1 MALTPEEVFYIH
13 KQYADQFAGL
23 TQSGLGSAFNALAYG
38 GLYGYSPAKID
49 ITFPDVGEPKDKEP
63 GEPSPKPM
71 KEPVEI
77 GDKKYDLV
85 RSEKFEPIPTLKVGA
100 AATGGSGITGVLV
113 ASSSVSMGGASGTS
127 VGIGG
132 RPTRWM
138 GNPPEWVEPL
148 PKPSINAPEKKIVAP
163 TVNLQVTSPHGAF
176 TSNGGIITG
185 RIALPDEPTYMP
197 YPNLV
202 LPYPTLRLPTKPP
215 ITTPVF
221 EGVRPAT
228 LTPIDGEA
236 LVAKYTTEQQ
246 DHRTMLP
253 AFAQETAVAF
263 IDAFAPEYND
273 IRIKINKIIANYEGG
288 TGVPANIEGAIMA
301 RANDRAS
308 QEFTKAVNTAAENIS
323 KRGFTLPPGALQA
336 VLTQSRMMMGD
347 AIVRSSTEVATKNLE
362 LEQQNFQFMLKLGE
376 ALEEKILD
384 VTTQYLALSIKMD
397 EQSIASAK
405 ELVAIN
411 IGAYNLM
418 VLVYKAMLDGYQTD
432 AEVLKARIAAN
443 ESLVKLFG
451 EEIKAELA
459 KNEINTSTVALFKAM
474 VDINAGFSAE
484 YKAKLE
490 AALAPVEI
498 MKLQLGMF
506 ESQIRGYTAE
516 VGAYEAQW
524 RAYASRLESSMTP
537 LKVYEEKVRV
547 FGQEVAAFKA
557 EIDGYSAQAQAAAD
571 TNKAY
576 AQHNAAMIESY
587 GSEISYPMKVKD
599 HEMAVWTT
607 TEAKLLK
614 DAELEIEYWRTKAN
628 MIFTEY
634 NANLNQTFEFAREQ
648 MHLFLG
654 RMQAGVTA
662 NQGLV
667 QAAQVAGNLA
677 GSAMQGLS
685 SFAGNIVSSQS

>member
-1 MALTPEEVFYIH
+1 MSLTPEEVFYIH
-13 KQYADQFAGL
+13 KGYADQFAGL
-23 TQSGLGSAFNALAYG
+23 TRSGLGSAFNALAYG

-49 ITFPDVGEPKDKEP
+49 ITFPEVGEPKEKEL
-63 GEPSPKPM
+63 GEQPPTPM
-71 KEPVEI
+71 DPPPEI
-77 GDKKYDLV
+77 GDQRYNLV
-85 RSEKFEPIPTLKVGA
+85 RSPEYEKIPTLKVGA
-100 AATGGSGITGVLV
+100 ASTAGAGVPPLIFSSGVGGRGGNTT
-113 ASSSVSMGGASGTS
+113 SVS
-127 VGIGG
+127 IGG

-138 GNPPEWVEPL
+138 GDPPEWVEPS
-148 PKPSINAPEKKIVAP
+148 PKPSTGAPENKVVTP
-163 TVNLQVTSPHGAF
+163 TVNLTVTSPSGKF
-176 TSNGGIITG
+176 TSTKGVITAT
-185 RIALPDEPTYMP
+185 IALPTAPTYMP
-197 YPNLV
+197 YPALV
-202 LPYPTLRLPTKPP
+202 LPYPTLRLPTKPDIIAP
-215 ITTPVF
+215 TF
-221 EGVRPAT
+221 EGVRPDT

-236 LVAKYTTEQQ
+236 LIAKYTTEQQ

-273 IRIKINKIIANYEGG
+273 IRIKINEIIANYEGG

-384 VTTQYLALSIKMD
+384 VTTQYLALSIKID

-411 IGAYNLM
+411 INAYNVM

-432 AEVLKARIAAN
+432 ATVLKARIDAN
-443 ESLVKLFG
+443 DSLVRLFS

-459 KNEINTSTVALFKAM
+459 KNEINTATVALFKTM

-484 YKAKLE
+484 YKAKIE
-490 AALAPVEI
+490 AAMAPVEI
-498 MKLQLGMF
+498 IKMQLNVF

-524 RAYASRLESSMTP
+524 RAFASRLEASMTP
-537 LKVYEEKVRV
+537 LKVYEENVRV
-547 FGQEVAAFKA
+547 FGQEVSAFKA
-557 EIDGYSAQAQAAAD
+557 EIDAYSAQAQAAAD
-571 TNKAY
+571 TNKAL
-576 AQHNAAMIESY
+576 AQHNTAMIESY
-587 GSEISYPMKVKD
+587 GAEISYPIKLKD
-599 HEMAVWTT
+599 HEMTIWTT
-607 TEAKLLK
+607 QQAKLIK

-685 SFAGNIVSSQS
+685 SFAGNIVSSQG